1 MSSYGSFLA
10 AHRGEIFRNSR
21 GAISRASMKLVGRNY
36 RELLEGA
43 RQEMIGEL
51 LMTSQGSF

>member
-10 AHRGEIFRNSR
+10 AHRGEIFRNLR
-21 GAISRASMKLVGRNY
+21 GACSRAPRKLVGRNY

-43 RQEMIGEL
+43 RREMIGEL